1 MKNFIVLCMIFAV
14 LLTTSGSLWA
24 DDDGKVNI
32 NTASAE
38 ELETLVRVGPVYA
51 DRIIDYREN
60 NGPFEKP
67 EDIMNVSGIGLK
79 TYELNKHRIVVE

>member
-1 MKNFIVLCMIFAV
+1 MKNFIVICMIFTV
-14 LLTTSGSLWA
+14 LLTTSGSLWP

>member
-1 MKNFIVLCMIFAV
+1 MKNFFILCTIFAV
-14 LLTTSGSLWA
+14 LLTAAGFLWA
-24 DDDGKVNI
+24 DDEGKVNI

-38 ELETLVRVGPVYA
+38 ELKTLVRVGPVYA

-67 EDIMNVSGIGLK
+67 EDIMNVSGIGPK
-79 TYELNKHRIVVE
+79 TYELNKHRILVE